1 MRILKGLLLTS
12 QNDVG
17 QTVYVPV
24 MQPGDID
31 GEVEYPDVPNTFDRV
46 CVTIANSGSMTYQF
60 FWKSSIDIRRT
71 LRSGTVVWT
80 GEIIAF
86 KLERETHKY
95 RNIRRYDMHE
105 VRNAAKR

>member
-60 FWKSSIDIRRT
+60 FWKKLDKYPGTSQELNKYMDSPGCT
-71 LRSGTVVWT
+71 LYHQVTQGETCFVV
-80 GEIIAF
+80 IIS
-86 KLERETHKY
+86 R
-95 RNIRRYDMHE
+95 
-105 VRNAAKR
+105 